1 MSLLHDITDVM
12 ISESLDSP
20 LEIVKGKS
28 KFETE
33 EDVESLLAARGAKSI
48 TIYHTV
54 DHTPEIEFYRFLYK
68 GKWEVHFNNVSAG
81 FRIGNLSDYDGH
93 VALRILATV
102 VDLYKTKI
110 DKSQGIRIF
119 AAIPELQ
126 RIAIAYLRRN
136 LPKDIYTYR
145 EVKNFR
151 EIGGTLIPLV
161 YEVTRDSRS
170 LRLTQEKYIEDINV
184 SP

>member
-1 MSLLHDITDVM
+1 M
-12 ISESLDSP
+12 
-20 LEIVKGKS
+20 G
-28 KFETE
+28 
-33 EDVESLLAARGAKSI
+33 
-48 TIYHTV
+48 
-54 DHTPEIEFYRFLYK
+54 
-68 GKWEVHFNNVSAG
+68 
-81 FRIGNLSDYDGH
+81 
-93 VALRILATV
+93 
-102 VDLYKTKI
+102 
-110 DKSQGIRIF
+110 IF